1 MKLIYTILLTT
12 LFLGV
17 TSCVGEYNSGKE
29 NPLAQSHEYGSTTSG
44 NSELEQAIK
53 DKENPD
59 RNNWQKPRKV
69 IERLGVLT
77 DKVVADIGAGSGYFS
92 FQILPNAEK
101 VIAIDIDSNALAQI
115 DTLVKSLSPEL
126 QPKLE
131 TRLVGFNDPK
141 LKDEEVDIVFL
152 SNTYSYIENK
162 VDYLKT
168 VFKGVK
174 PQGRIYIVDFKMKI
188 LPQIF
193 PKAEERIP
201 LFEVERHL
209 QEAGF
214 KHVFSD
220 DKTLDYQYIVIAE
233 KE

>member
-1 MKLIYTILLTT
+1 MAIL
-12 LFLGV
+12 FFGI

-29 NPLAQSHEYGSTTSG
+29 NPLSQTHEYDSTISG
-44 NSELEQAIK
+44 NSGLEQAIK

-69 IERLGVLT
+69 IERLGILT

-92 FQILPNAEK
+92 FQILPSAGK
-101 VIAIDIDSNALAQI
+101 VIAIDIDPNALAQI
-115 DTLVKSLSPEL
+115 NTLAKSLSADL

-131 TRLVGFNDPK
+131 TRLVGYDDPK
-141 LKDEEVDIVFL
+141 LEHEEVDIVFL

-168 VFKGVK
+168 VFRGIK
-174 PQGRIYIVDFKMKI
+174 PKGRIYIVDFKMKI
-188 LPQIF
+188 LPPIF
-193 PKAEERIP
+193 PNAEERVP
-201 LFEVERHL
+201 LFEVEKHL

-214 KHVFSD
+214 KHIFSD
-220 DKTLDYQYIVIAE
+220 DKTLDFQYIVIAE

>member
-1 MKLIYTILLTT
+1 MKLIYTLLLIFILG
-12 LFLGV
+12 FIACDGDV
-17 TSCVGEYNSGKE
+17 FNSGGDTQLPIPHKYDSNPDGYSELNDAIKE
-29 NPLAQSHEYGSTTSG
+29 N
-44 NSELEQAIK
+44 
-53 DKENPD
+53 ENPD
-59 RNNWQKPRKV
+59 RNNWQKPRRV
-69 IERLGVLT
+69 IERLGNLT

-92 FQILPNAEK
+92 FQILPNAGK
-101 VIAIDIDSNALAQI
+101 VIAIDIDPTALAQI
-115 DTLVKSLSPEL
+115 DTLINLRPDL

-141 LKDEEVDIVFL
+141 LANEEVDIVFL

-168 VFKGVK
+168 VYKGVK
-174 PQGRIYIVDFKMKI
+174 PKGRIYIVDFKMKI

-193 PKAEERIP
+193 PNAKERIP
-201 LFEVERHL
+201 LFEVEQHL

-214 KHVFSD
+214 KHIFSD

>member
-1 MKLIYTILLTT
+1 MKLIYTFLLIFILGFTA
-12 LFLGV
+12 
-17 TSCVGEYNSGKE
+17 CNGEGFNSGGGTQLPIPHKYDS
-29 NPLAQSHEYGSTTSG
+29 NPDSY
-44 NSELEQAIK
+44 SELNDAIK
-53 DKENPD
+53 KNENPD
-59 RNNWQKPRKV
+59 RNNWQKPRRV
-69 IERLGVLT
+69 IERLGDLT

-92 FQILPNAEK
+92 FQILPNAGK
-101 VIAIDIDSNALAQI
+101 VIAIDIDPSALAQI
-115 DTLVKSLSPEL
+115 DTLVKLRPDL

-141 LKDEEVDIVFL
+141 LATEEVDIVFL

-168 VFKGVK
+168 VYKGVK
-174 PQGRIYIVDFKMKI
+174 PKGRIYIVDFKMKI

-193 PKAEERIP
+193 PKAEERVP

-214 KHVFSD
+214 KHIFSD

>member
-1 MKLIYTILLTT
+1 MTT
-12 LFLGV
+12 FFLGV

-29 NPLAQSHEYGSTTSG
+29 NPLAQSHDYDSTTSG
-44 NSELEQAIK
+44 NSELEQATK
-53 DKENPD
+53 DSENPD
-59 RNNWQKPRKV
+59 RNNWQKPRRV

-92 FQILPNAEK
+92 FQILPNAGK
-101 VIAIDIDSNALAQI
+101 VIAIDIDPQALAQI
-115 DTLVKSLSPEL
+115 DTLAKSLSSIL

-131 TRLVGFNDPK
+131 TRLVGFDDPK

-168 VFKGVK
+168 VFNGVK
-174 PQGRIYIVDFKMKI
+174 PKGRIYIVDFKMKK

-193 PKAEERIP
+193 PNAEERIP
-201 LFEVERHL
+201 LFEVEKHL
-209 QEAGF
+209 EAAGF
-214 KHVFSD
+214 RHVFSD
-220 DKTLDYQYIVIAE
+220 DQTLDYQYIVIAE

>member
-1 MKLIYTILLTT
+1 M
-12 LFLGV
+12 

-29 NPLAQSHEYGSTTSG
+29 NPLAQSHDYDSTTSG
-44 NSELEQAIK
+44 NSELEQATK
-53 DKENPD
+53 DSENPD
-59 RNNWQKPRKV
+59 RNNWQKPRRV

-92 FQILPNAEK
+92 FQILPNAGK
-101 VIAIDIDSNALAQI
+101 VIAIDIDPQALAQI
-115 DTLVKSLSPEL
+115 DTLAKSLSSNL

-131 TRLVGFNDPK
+131 TRLVGFDDPK

-168 VFKGVK
+168 VFNGVK
-174 PQGRIYIVDFKMKI
+174 PKGRIYIVDFKMKK

-193 PKAEERIP
+193 PNAEERIP
-201 LFEVERHL
+201 LFEVEKHL
-209 QEAGF
+209 EAAGF
-214 KHVFSD
+214 RHVFSD
-220 DKTLDYQYIVIAE
+220 DQTLDYQYIVIAE

>member
-1 MKLIYTILLTT
+1 MI
-12 LFLGV
+12 F
-17 TSCVGEYNSGKE
+17 TSCDEGYK
-29 NPLAQSHEYGSTTSG
+29 SG
-44 NSELEQAIK
+44 NDTKLPIPHNYNPDSDNYSKLDEAI
-53 DKENPD
+53 ENNQNPD
-59 RNNWQKPRKV
+59 RNNWQKPRRV
-69 IERLGVLT
+69 IERLGNLT

-92 FQILPNAEK
+92 FQLLPNAGK
-101 VIAIDIDSNALAQI
+101 VIAIDIDENALAQI
-115 DTLVKSLSPEL
+115 DTLAKSRPDF
-126 QPKLE
+126 QAKLE

-141 LKDEEVDIVFL
+141 LKNEEVDIVFL

-168 VFKGVK
+168 VYKGVK
-174 PQGRIYIVDFKMKI
+174 PKGRIYIVDFKMKI

-193 PKAEERIP
+193 PKAEERVP

-214 KHVFSD
+214 KHIFSD

>member
-1 MKLIYTILLTT
+1 MTT
-12 LFLGV
+12 FFLGV

-29 NPLAQSHEYGSTTSG
+29 NPLAQSHDYDSTTSG
-44 NSELEQAIK
+44 NSELEQATK
-53 DKENPD
+53 DSENPD
-59 RNNWQKPRKV
+59 RNNWQKPRRV

-92 FQILPNAEK
+92 FQILPNAGK
-101 VIAIDIDSNALAQI
+101 VIAIDIDPQALAQI
-115 DTLVKSLSPEL
+115 DTLAKSLSSNL

-131 TRLVGFNDPK
+131 TRLVGFDDPK

-168 VFKGVK
+168 VFNGVK
-174 PQGRIYIVDFKMKI
+174 PKGRIYIVDFKMKK

-193 PKAEERIP
+193 PNAEERIP
-201 LFEVERHL
+201 LFEVEKHL
-209 QEAGF
+209 EAAGF
-214 KHVFSD
+214 RHVFSD
-220 DKTLDYQYIVIAE
+220 DQTLDYQYIVIAE